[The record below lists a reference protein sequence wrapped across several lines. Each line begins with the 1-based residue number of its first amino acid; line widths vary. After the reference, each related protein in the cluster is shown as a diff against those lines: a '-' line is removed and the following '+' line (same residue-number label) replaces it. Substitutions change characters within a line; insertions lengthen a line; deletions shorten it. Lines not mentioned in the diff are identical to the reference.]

1 MKYQWAIVS
10 ILLWACASQSPAVT
24 PEEITHTTQADFSP
38 ARMEDVIVSSRGEVR
53 LARTFR
59 LRMQAGKG
67 PVVVS
72 KVAVAGDALYVAS
85 GNDNVVYKVTSDGS
99 ETFAQLPGTIV
110 TSLLFVDNRLL
121 AGTGGASKA
130 GLYEI
135 DPQGAVKTLW
145 SDENVKYVWA
155 ILSDGEG
162 GFYLSTGVKAGI
174 WHVSKGKARRIYEVK
189 EELAD
194 HLLCLA
200 RDSRG
205 LLYAGSDKNGL
216 VFQVAPG
223 DGSGRVLLDAEEKE
237 IAALAIDAAG
247 GVFAATSDASKA
259 SADAQPEPSKE
270 KTGKSDKAQADQG
283 AGQAKDVQ
291 AQEQEAA
298 NQQKDEKPARPT
310 PSRSTG
316 AAPSGPGNAVY
327 YIHPS
332 GMVETVFREK
342 VTVLDMILQE
352 GKLFLATGNDGRIL
366 RVDHDGDAH
375 LPLVDTEAKQA
386 TCLALTEEGHLVFGT
401 ANPGSVG
408 QVQAQLAQ
416 EGTLTSEPIDAKQI
430 ATWGSAKASLT
441 GVGQSGSVR
450 ISTRTGNLA
459 QPDEQTWSDWSE
471 PQELLDGRFLSLKSP
486 AGRFFQYRLHFAGRD
501 GRTPSLSRLGLIRQ
515 VGNLPPVVSAIKITP
530 ANKASGPP
538 APTLVYRMIEIS
550 ASDTNEDALSV
561 SLYFRPANEGPWIR
575 LAQDLQEPKYAWDT
589 RNVSD
594 GTYQLRAVVSDA
606 PSNPQ
611 ASARTAARISEP
623 VTVDNTPPNVEAQA
637 RKQGKGFAVTAKVT
651 DATSRLVSLAYS
663 IDSQDDWKALL
674 PTDGVAD
681 GRSESVEFQV
691 DELDKGAH
699 RIIVRGVDVYGNTG
713 YSSAVVKAE

>member
-1 MKYQWAIVS
+1 MKYTWAIVS
-10 ILLWACASQSPAVT
+10 VLLCACAAQSPAVT
-24 PEEITHTTQADFSP
+24 PEEITHTTQADFAP
-38 ARMEDVIVSSRGEVR
+38 ARMEDVIVSSRGEVQ
-53 LARTFR
+53 LARMFR
-59 LRMQAGKG
+59 LRMEAGKG

-99 ETFAQLPGTIV
+99 ESFAQLPGAIV
-110 TSLLFVDNRLL
+110 TSLLFVENRLL
-121 AGTGGASKA
+121 AGTGGAGKA

-135 DPQGAVKTLW
+135 DPQGSVKTLW
-145 SDENVKYVWA
+145 SDQDIKYVWA

-162 GFYLSTGVKAGI
+162 GFYVATGVKAGI
-174 WHVSKGKARRIYEVK
+174 WHVSKEKARRIYQVK

-200 RDSRG
+200 RDAQG

-216 VFQVAPG
+216 VFQVAPN

-237 IAALAIDAAG
+237 IAALAIDSAG

-259 SADAQPEPSKE
+259 SADAPPEPGKE
-270 KTGKSDKAQADQG
+270 KTGKSDNVQSGQADGAEAQARKQED
-283 AGQAKDVQ
+283 AN
-291 AQEQEAA
+291 EQEAR
-298 NQQKDEKPARPT
+298 KPASPT

-316 AAPSGPGNAVY
+316 AASSGPGNAVY
-327 YIHPS
+327 YIHPN

-352 GKLFLATGNDGRIL
+352 GKLYLATGNDGRIL

-375 LPLVDTEAKQA
+375 LPLVDTEARQA
-386 TCLALTEEGHLVFGT
+386 TCLAVTDQGHLVFGT

-408 QVQAQLAQ
+408 QVQAQLAR
-416 EGTLTSEPIDAKQI
+416 EGTLSSEPIDAKQI
-430 ATWGSAKASLT
+430 ATWGSVKASLI
-441 GVGQSGSVR
+441 GAPQGGSVR

-459 QPDEQTWSDWSE
+459 QPDEQTWSDWSQ
-471 PQELLDGRFLSLKSP
+471 PQELLDGRFLSLQSP
-486 AGRFFQYRLHFAGRD
+486 AGRFFQYRLHFTGRE
-501 GRTPSLSRLGLIRQ
+501 GRTPRLSRLELIRQ

-538 APTLVYRMIEIS
+538 APTLVYRMIEVS
-550 ASDTNEDALSV
+550 ASDTNKDTLSV
-561 SLYFRPANEGPWIR
+561 SLYFRPESDGPWIR
-575 LAQDLQEPKYAWDT
+575 LAQDLEEPKYAWDT
-589 RNVSD
+589 RTITD
-594 GTYQLRAVVSDA
+594 GTYDLRAVVSDA
-606 PSNPQ
+606 PSNPR
-611 ASARTAARISEP
+611 ASAREAARISEP
-623 VTVDNTPPNVEAQA
+623 ITVDNTAPGVKVQA
-637 RKQGKGFAVTAKVT
+637 RKQEQGFTVTAEIT

-663 IDSQDDWKALL
+663 IDSQDDWNALL

-681 GRSESVEFQV
+681 GRSENVEFLL
-691 DELDKGAH
+691 DELDRGAH

-713 YSSAVVKAE
+713 YGSAVVTAE